1 MTTVV
6 RPTVERRSPAQAT
19 PDARPTVERRSP
31 TQATPDARPTVERRS
46 PAKPLRRRIGID
58 VGGTNT
64 DAVLID
70 GERVVAAVK
79 TPTTADVTTGITR
92 ALADLLTQPGTVPNR
107 PPSGQAGVA
116 EPAPITAVMIGTTH
130 FTNAVVQRR
139 GLTRVG
145 AVRIGLPASASLPPF
160 VDWPDD
166 LADLVRGEIVMLE
179 GGHEYDGRPI
189 VPFDAR
195 GMRAAARRFRDAGVT
210 SVAVASVFSPL
221 DPACEEQAAAIL
233 AEECPDAAVTLSH
246 RLGRIGLLERENVTL
261 LNACLLDLARKTT
274 RAFTDALRASGI
286 VAPLYLT
293 QNDGTVMLAEVAETY
308 PVYSFA
314 SGPTNSMRGAAFLSR
329 LSDALVVDVG
339 GTTTDVGA
347 LRHGFPREANNVVE
361 IGGVRTLFRMP
372 DLISLGLGGGSLVTL
387 DPPAIGP
394 VSVGY
399 RLTTE
404 GRVFG
409 GATLTATDIGVAAGL
424 LELGE
429 RKRVADLPAPLVR
442 RAVERIGATIEE
454 AVDRVKTEAGD
465 VPLVVVGGG
474 AFLVP
479 RRLAGV
485 SAVIGVEHQA
495 VANAVGA
502 AIAQVSGEVDQ
513 IFQSLPREEAI
524 ARARVGAEER
534 AVTAGAARDSL
545 RVVEVEDLPLAYLP
559 GNSLRVR
566 VRVVGEIRPA

>member
-1 MTTVV
+1 MTQ
-6 RPTVERRSPAQAT
+6 RSLGQ
-19 PDARPTVERRSP
+19 
-31 TQATPDARPTVERRS
+31 TVERRS
-46 PAKPLRRRIGID
+46 PAKPLRRQIGID

-64 DAVLID
+64 DAVYLD
-70 GERVVAAVK
+70 GDRVAAAVK
-79 TPTTADVTTGITR
+79 TPTTADVTSGIIR
-92 ALADLLTQPGTVPNR
+92 ALADLLAAT
-107 PPSGQAGVA
+107 
-116 EPAPITAVMIGTTH
+116 PAAAHADAVMIGTTH

-139 GLTRVG
+139 GLTRIA

-160 VDWPDD
+160 VDWPED
-166 LADLVRGEIVMLE
+166 LADLVRGDVVMLE

-189 VPFDAR
+189 VPFDTA
-195 GMRAAARRFRDAGVT
+195 GMRAAARRFRRDGVT

-221 DPACEEQAAAIL
+221 DPSCEEQTAAIL

-261 LNACLLDLARKTT
+261 LNACLLDLARKTA

-286 VAPLYLT
+286 AAPLYLT
-293 QNDGTVMLAEVAETY
+293 QNDGTVMLAEIAEQY

-329 LSDALVVDVG
+329 LTDALVVDVG

-361 IGGVRTLFRMP
+361 VGGVRTLFRMP
-372 DLISLGLGGGSLVTL
+372 DLLSLGLGGGSLVTL
-387 DPPAIGP
+387 DPLSVGP

-404 GRVFG
+404 SRVFG
-409 GATLTATDIGVAAGL
+409 GSTLTATDIGVAAGL
-424 LELGE
+424 LELGD

-442 RAVERIGATIEE
+442 HAIERIGAIVEE

-485 SAVIGVEHQA
+485 SSVIGVEHQG

-524 ARARVGAEER
+524 ARARAIAEER

-566 VRVVGEIRPA
+566 VRVVGEIGGA